1 MITVLRIELLKIF
14 SRWRTFIGFIAVGV
28 LVPIV
33 VFAMKAEGSAYF
45 SFATQAL
52 QDAFSF
58 NGNLMNGYTVTYI
71 ILGSLYVHVPLL
83 VTLVAGDMLSGEATA
98 GTYRVLMTRPISRA
112 SIVTAK
118 YLVSVFYANLL
129 LLFLAVFSLSLGIS
143 MLGTG
148 ELVVV
153 RSQITILDRADV
165 IWRFVAGFGFAALS
179 MTTVASIAFLL
190 SALVENSLGPI
201 MTTMAIIIVF
211 TIISALDVPV
221 LNTISPAFFTNHMNG
236 WKLLFDDP
244 VDWSRVLTSVGVLG
258 AHCVASF
265 TAVQVIMRR
274 KDILT

>member
-1 MITVLRIELLKIF
+1 MITVLRVELLKIF
-14 SRWRTFIGFIAVGV
+14 SRWRTYIGFIAVGM

-33 VFAMKAEGSAYF
+33 VFAMQAEGSAYF

-58 NGNLMNGYTVTYI
+58 SGNLMNGYTVTYI

-98 GTYRVLMTRPISRA
+98 GTYRLIVTRPISRGT
-112 SIVTAK
+112 IVTSK
-118 YLVSVFYANLL
+118 YLVSVLYANLL
-129 LLFLAVFSLSLGIS
+129 LLFLAVLSLGLGIS
-143 MLGTG
+143 LLGTG

-190 SALVENSLGPI
+190 SALVENSLGPV

-211 TIISALDVPV
+211 TIISALDVPI
-221 LNTISPAFFTNHMNG
+221 LNAISPAFFTNHMNG

-244 VDWSRVLTSVGVLG
+244 VDWPRVLTSTAVLL

-265 TAVQVIMRR
+265 TAVQVIIRR

>member
-1 MITVLRIELLKIF
+1 MQ
-14 SRWRTFIGFIAVGV
+14 
-28 LVPIV
+28 
-33 VFAMKAEGSAYF
+33 AEGSAYF

-52 QDAFSF
+52 QDSFSF
-58 NGNLMNGYTVTYI
+58 SGNLMNGYTVTYI

-98 GTYRVLMTRPISRA
+98 GTYRLIMTRPISRGT
-112 SIVTAK
+112 IVTSK
-118 YLVSVFYANLL
+118 YLVSVLYANLL
-129 LLFLAVFSLSLGIS
+129 LLFLAVLSLGLGIS
-143 MLGTG
+143 LLGTG

-190 SALVENSLGPI
+190 SALVENSLGPV

-211 TIISALDVPV
+211 TIISALDVPI
-221 LNTISPAFFTNHMNG
+221 LNAISPAFFTNHMNG

-244 VDWSRVLTSVGVLG
+244 VDWPRVLTSTAVLL